1 MRRKKKLSVGIGTIK
16 ESLDRF
22 ESVWKHAARGER
34 VTPEY
39 RLTFSSLPQ
48 LLKELTPARWALLEA
63 LRAALM
69 IEVQRYVNEGGLT
82 QIQAAK
88 RLGITQPR
96 LNDLLRGKID
106 KFSVDARVNMLAKA
120 DKRVSVKVRKAA

>member
-1 MRRKKKLSVGIGTIK
+1 MKKQT
-16 ESLDRF
+16 F
-22 ESVWKHAARGER
+22 ESVWD
-34 VTPEY
+34 
-39 RLTFSSLPQ
+39 
-48 LLKELTPARWALLEA
+48 ALEESTEA
-63 LRAALM
+63 SASMQVRATLM

-106 KFSVDARVNMLAKA
+106 KFSVDALVNMLAKA
-120 DKRVSVKVRKAA
+120 GKRVSVKVRKAA

>member
-1 MRRKKKLSVGIGTIK
+1 MRRKKKLSVSVGTIK

-22 ESVWKHAARGER
+22 ESVWKRAERGAR

-63 LRAALM
+63 LR
-69 IEVQRYVNEGGLT
+69 VEGKVS
-82 QIQAAK
+82 IYA
-88 RLGITQPR
+88 
-96 LNDLLRGKID
+96 
-106 KFSVDARVNMLAKA
+106 LAKHLGRDYKNVHTDVSRLMELGLIEKA
-120 DKRVSVKVRKAA
+120 KDDRVFVPWNVIAAELRLAA

>member
-22 ESVWKHAARGER
+22 ESVWKRAARGER

-63 LRAALM
+63 LRA
-69 IEVQRYVNEGGLT
+69 EGKMS
-82 QIQAAK
+82 IYA
-88 RLGITQPR
+88 
-96 LNDLLRGKID
+96 
-106 KFSVDARVNMLAKA
+106 LAKHLGRDYKNVHTDVSRLMELDLIEKA
-120 DKRVSVKVRKAA
+120 KDDRVFVPWNVIAAELRLAA